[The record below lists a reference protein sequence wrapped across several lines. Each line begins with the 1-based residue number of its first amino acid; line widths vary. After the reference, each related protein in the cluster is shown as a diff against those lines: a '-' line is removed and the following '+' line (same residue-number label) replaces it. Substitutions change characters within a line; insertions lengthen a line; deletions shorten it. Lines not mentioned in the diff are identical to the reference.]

1 MAVLYAKGRAHYF
14 EILLGMEADTSELLN
29 EMIASVKNLGR
40 CGVTNI
46 YELWENSTSSDLLCQ
61 PYTNLT

>member
-40 CGVTNI
+40 CGVTSI
-46 YELWENSTSSDLLCQ
+46 YVSYGRIPLLVI
-61 PYTNLT
+61 YYANLILI